1 MKLPVHALTKLL
13 LKMLWLYFPA
23 IFSILCTLTQAV
35 YYVNPNDS
43 LPLICPGEVCL
54 SLDQYTQQVATYFTT
69 GATFVFLG
77 GFHAPHNPVRL
88 TNISDITLKGEEN
101 ATDAVIL
108 YKNEVFILCERV
120 TNLVIE
126 RLKFM
131 PNFKN
136 SSDGSRKVLVLKLS
150 YSAHLLISC
159 SSFIGH
165 DHSGLV
171 ISSTR
176 AIHTIHSTLKI
187 VGCLFVENS
196 GDDGG
201 AIQATFRSRITVDS
215 STFIGNRA
223 GGNGGAIFSSNCTL
237 SFNGNVFVDNR
248 AAANGGA
255 VSVWNTTIY
264 INGSSEDQSSSSKT
278 YATSMKYCDP
288 GYLHGYDTIY
298 GKILMSL
305 SSGVAH
311 FCSNQAGDS
320 GGALYSYSSQLPSV
334 DQVCCLEII
343 LHPAMGEP

>member
-1 MKLPVHALTKLL
+1 MYKSDPVHALAKLL
-13 LKMLWLYFPA
+13 LKMLLLKMWLYFPA
-23 IFSILCTLTQAV
+23 IFSMLCTLTQAV

-54 SLDQYTQQVATYFTT
+54 SLDKYTQQVATYFTT

-88 TNISDITLKGEEN
+88 TNISDITLKEN
-101 ATDAVIL
+101 DTDAMIL

-136 SSDGSRKVLVLKLS
+136 STDGVLALKLS
-150 YSAHLLISC
+150 QSAHLLINC

-171 ISSTR
+171 ILSTR
-176 AIHTIHSTLKI
+176 AIHVIHSTLKI
-187 VGCLFVENS
+187 MSCLFVENS

-201 AIQATFRSRITVDS
+201 AVHATYSSHVTVDS

-223 GGNGGAIFSSNCTL
+223 GGDGGAIFSSNCTL
-237 SFNGNVFVDNR
+237 SLNGNVFVDNK

-255 VSVWNTTIY
+255 VSVTETSIY
-264 INGSSEDQSSSSKT
+264 INGSSEDQSSPSKA

-288 GYLHGYDTIY
+288 GYLHGCDTIY
-298 GKILMSL
+298 GKILSEFWCRTFL
-305 SSGVAH
+305 
-311 FCSNQAGDS
+311 
-320 GGALYSYSSQLPSV
+320 
-334 DQVCCLEII
+334 
-343 LHPAMGEP
+343 

>member
-1 MKLPVHALTKLL
+1 M
-13 LKMLWLYFPA
+13 
-23 IFSILCTLTQAV
+23 
-35 YYVNPNDS
+35 
-43 LPLICPGEVCL
+43 
-54 SLDQYTQQVATYFTT
+54 DQYTQQVATYFTT

-136 SSDGSRKVLVLKLS
+136 SSDGSREVLVLKLS
-150 YSAHLLISC
+150 HSAHLLINC

-171 ISSTR
+171 VLSAR
-176 AIHTIHSTLKI
+176 AIHVIHSTLKI

-201 AIQATFRSRITVDS
+201 AIHAASWSHITVDS

-223 GGNGGAIFSSNCTL
+223 GGDGGAIFSSNCTL
-237 SFNGNVFVDNR
+237 SLNGNVFVDNR
-248 AAANGGA
+248 AAGNGGA
-255 VSVWNTTIY
+255 VSVRKTSIY
-264 INGSSEDQSSSSKT
+264 INGSSEDQSSPSKA
-278 YATSMKYCDP
+278 YATSMEYCDP

-305 SSGVAH
+305 SSSVAH

-320 GGALYSYSSQLPSV
+320 GGAIYSYSSQLTLSGSDMLFGNNSASRHGGAITLGPSLLLSHLTSDTMYFTGNEAKQGGAISV
-334 DQVCCLEII
+334 SVFI
-343 LHPAMGEP
+343 GEKTSSAS